1 MLKDSLYQLLI
12 NCFHN
17 MLAHSRGVELVSCSD
32 LFAANMDQL
41 NKDVHGCVLH
51 YVMQIPRKACNA
63 KLIRLG

>member
-1 MLKDSLYQLLI
+1 
-12 NCFHN
+12 

-32 LFAANMDQL
+32 LWEANTDQL